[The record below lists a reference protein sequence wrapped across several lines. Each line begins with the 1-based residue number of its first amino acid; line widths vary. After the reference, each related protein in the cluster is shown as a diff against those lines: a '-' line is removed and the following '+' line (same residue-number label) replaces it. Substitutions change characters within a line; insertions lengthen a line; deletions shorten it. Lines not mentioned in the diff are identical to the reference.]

1 MFHKTQGIVLRQQK
15 ISDNKRIV
23 NVFTKSAGR
32 KAFIIYNS
40 KKSKINFFQPF
51 FILNLE
57 FLEKN
62 NKTISSLKAA
72 EIAVPFK
79 SIPYTVEKSSIVFF
93 LTEIIDK
100 IVEYDFIDEVLFDFF
115 KNAIIELDNQQNSA
129 NFHLFF
135 LTQLS
140 VYMGI
145 YPKDNYSERNLFFD
159 LREAAFSNYYN
170 QNYSMDEVISRKFY
184 DFLQTEANDF
194 VNIKLSK
201 AERKKLLQ
209 KLLDY
214 YTLHFNNLKNLR
226 SLEVL
231 EQVFL

>member
-15 ISDNKRIV
+15 ISDSKRIV
-23 NVFTKSAGR
+23 NILTKSAGR

-40 KKSKINFFQPF
+40 KKNNVNLFQPF

-62 NKTISSLKAA
+62 NNNLSNLRNA
-72 EIAVPFK
+72 EISYPLK
-79 SIPYTVEKSSIVFF
+79 SIPYAVQKSSIVFF
-93 LTEIIDK
+93 LAEIIDK
-100 IVEYDFIDEVLFDFF
+100 IFEYEFKDDLLFDFLT
-115 KNAIIELDNQQNSA
+115 NSIIELDKQENVA

-135 LTQLS
+135 LIQLT
-140 VYMGI
+140 VFMGI
-145 YPKDNYSERNLFFD
+145 RPKNNYFAQNKFFD
-159 LREAAFSNYYN
+159 LKDASFSSYFNK
-170 QNYSMDEVISRKFY
+170 NYSMNETNSRQF
-184 DFLQTEANDF
+184 FELLQADIDNFT
-194 VNIKLSK
+194 NIKFTK
-201 AERKKLLQ
+201 TERKDLLH

-214 YTLHFNNLKNLR
+214 YTLHFNNLKKIK